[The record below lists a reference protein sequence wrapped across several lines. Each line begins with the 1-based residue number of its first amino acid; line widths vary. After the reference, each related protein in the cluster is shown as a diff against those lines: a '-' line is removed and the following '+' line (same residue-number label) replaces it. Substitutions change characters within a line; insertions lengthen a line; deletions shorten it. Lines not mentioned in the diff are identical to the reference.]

1 VKAVKKLSCSRAWWL
16 VLFLMM
22 SPVASN
28 AEQAKAP
35 PAAEHVKAVDHEA
48 ESRSYFTDLE
58 LVTQDGETV
67 RFFSDVLKDWVVL
80 INFVF
85 THCED
90 ACPMATQK
98 LLKVSAMMG
107 EEIGRSVRL
116 VSISI
121 DPERD
126 SPAAMKKF
134 AKTQGADQDGWLFLT
149 GAPANVNQVVR
160 KLGQYT
166 SDVESHSTL
175 ILAGNVNKRHWVK
188 VTPMMQPPI
197 IMETLHRLMDEQ
209 G

>member
-1 VKAVKKLSCSRAWWL
+1 MKKLLCSGVWWL
-16 VLFLMM
+16 ILFLMI
-22 SPVASN
+22 SPLASS

-35 PAAEHVKAVDHEA
+35 PAAEAVKAVDHEA
-48 ESRSYFTDLE
+48 ASRSYFTDLE
-58 LVTQDGETV
+58 VVTQDGKKV
-67 RFFSDVLKDWVVL
+67 RFFTDVLKDWVVL

-98 LLKVSAMMG
+98 LLQVSAMMG
-107 EEIGRSVRL
+107 DEIGRSVRL

-126 SPAAMKKF
+126 SPAAMRKF
-134 AKTQGADQDGWLFLT
+134 AKAQGADQDGWLFIT
-149 GAPANVNQVVR
+149 GAPANVNQIVR

-166 SDVESHSTL
+166 SDIESHSTL

-197 IMETLHRLMDEQ
+197 IVETLHRLMDEQ